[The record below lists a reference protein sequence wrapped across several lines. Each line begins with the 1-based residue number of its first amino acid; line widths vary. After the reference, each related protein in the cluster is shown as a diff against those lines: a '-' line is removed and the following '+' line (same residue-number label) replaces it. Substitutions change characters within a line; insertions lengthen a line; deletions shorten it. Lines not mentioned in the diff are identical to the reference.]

1 MIRFSKLLTLA
12 AFAASIATS
21 APAWAVNAW
30 LSLNLEFNTPNDFNS
45 GGAWT
50 VVGKAEEMG
59 FAGINMYLANINFD
73 PATGFIAPSE
83 LEERFL
89 IDFSAVKNIV
99 VGDDILSPPL
109 TLHVGVIGGAFPSTY
124 VDPAGIVVYSGNPD
138 LGSFTGGVA
147 LATGSFNAGVVPAW
161 TSSGGNSTDS
171 NIFVGTTFPGA
182 VSDANTQVT
191 VRYVVPEPAAF
202 ALAALGAAA
211 VGLTARRRR

>member
-1 MIRFSKLLTLA
+1 MIRINKLLTLV
-12 AFAASIATS
+12 AFAATIAAS

-30 LSLNLEFNTPNDFNS
+30 LSLNLQFNTANDFNS
-45 GGAWT
+45 GGTWT

-59 FAGINMYLANINFD
+59 FSAVNMYQANISFD
-73 PATGFIAPSE
+73 PATGFIVPSE
-83 LEERFL
+83 FEERWSA
-89 IDFSAVKNIV
+89 DFSGVMNILV
-99 VGDDILSPPL
+99 ADDVLSPPL
-109 TLHVGVIGGAFPSTY
+109 TLHVGVIGGAFPSAY
-124 VDPAGIVVYSGNPD
+124 VDPAGIVVYGGNPD

-147 LATGSFNAGVVPAW
+147 LVTGSFNAGVVPAW